1 MVLLPWHWAVA
12 QSSFTKITEGPVV
25 TDLGVSPLGPAWG
38 DLNNDGYLDLVIG
51 DEGRWGATNDY
62 QRAVLLGYL
71 NNRDGTFRRA
81 TVRDIGPLAS
91 TAIVGLGPMS
101 LVDYDNDG
109 YLDVYTSKKRE
120 PEWIWSRIIGK
131 TRWGGTGDLQ
141 NHFFRGRRSL
151 LAAR

>member
-1 MVLLPWHWAVA
+1 MKSPKLVAILMVLLPWHWAVA

-38 DLNNDGYLDLVIG
+38 DLN
-51 DEGRWGATNDY
+51 
-62 QRAVLLGYL
+62 
-71 NNRDGTFRRA
+71 
-81 TVRDIGPLAS
+81 
-91 TAIVGLGPMS
+91 
-101 LVDYDNDG
+101 NDG